1 MQSETRVKKK
11 PRKFIFI
18 VHALSPFHQ
27 RVIGLRGAKLGLSL
41 GRRDGLDF
49 RDISKIATF
58 RLQDPEQEV
67 FGEVIAIPMT
77 PEEML
82 EHQDIALERMHRVVK
97 WAERDGSKVS
107 AVGLGSLCSIVAKR
121 GRALQERLSIPVTT
135 GNAATAWTLMQ
146 NCLKVNPDKEPMTV
160 FGAGSPV
167 GQIVVS
173 YLTDKG
179 VTLTIDNPKMARKL
193 GLECI
198 KDHKKLV
205 KKNPL
210 IIGCGPTG
218 PVLDVAELPSDAIV
232 LDVALPHSFHGKRK
246 DCTIYLAERMSMPSS
261 WKRGHWGALYHLISG
276 YGYSTILAC
285 LVEPLVLTYMGRG
298 KSFALGRKLQMEDVL
313 EFGKY
318 SEKLVFLPVLSR

>member
-1 MQSETRVKKK
+1 
-11 PRKFIFI
+11 
-18 VHALSPFHQ
+18 
-27 RVIGLRGAKLGLSL
+27 VIGLRGAKLGLSL

-121 GRALQERLSIPVTT
+121 GRALQEKVSVPVTT

-146 NCLKVNPDKEPMTV
+146 NCLKANPNKEPMSV
-160 FGAGSPV
+160 FGSGSPV

-173 YLTDKG
+173 YLTENG
-179 VTLTIDNPKMARKL
+179 VSLTIDNLKMATKL
-193 GLECI
+193 GLEYI
-198 KDHKKLV
+198 KEHQKLV
-205 KKNPL
+205 KKNSF

-218 PVLDVAELPSDAIV
+218 PVLDAAELPSEAIV
-232 LDVALPHSFHGKRK
+232 LDVALPHSFQGKRK
-246 DCTIYLAERMSMPSS
+246 DCTVYLAERMSMPSS
-261 WKRGHWGALYHLISG
+261 WKRGRWGALYHLLSG

-285 LVEPLVLTYMGRG
+285 FVEPLVLTYMGRE

-318 SEKLVFLPVLSR
+318 SEHLGFLPVLSR